1 MASEEST
8 TPKRAAGAARKTGGT
23 ARKTGGTERKTAG
36 TERKTEGEEHKDGG
50 TPRLP
55 FPVAGMPVAMP
66 TGLPG
71 RVLWWGGLAALAA
84 FEVVDWPVAVLVG
97 AGEWVAEQYAKS
109 AAENRRADELNA
121 APKSPS
127 PG

>member
-1 MASEEST
+1 VREHEMTSQEPT
-8 TPKRAAGAARKTGGT
+8 TPTTAGA
-23 ARKTGGTERKTAG
+23 
-36 TERKTEGEEHKDGG
+36 ERKTEGEERKDGG
-50 TPRLP
+50 MQRMPRLP
-55 FPVAGMPVAMP
+55 LPGGGMPVAMP

-109 AAENRRADELNA
+109 AAQNRRTDQWNEAS
-121 APKSPS
+121 KSPS
-127 PG
+127 PS